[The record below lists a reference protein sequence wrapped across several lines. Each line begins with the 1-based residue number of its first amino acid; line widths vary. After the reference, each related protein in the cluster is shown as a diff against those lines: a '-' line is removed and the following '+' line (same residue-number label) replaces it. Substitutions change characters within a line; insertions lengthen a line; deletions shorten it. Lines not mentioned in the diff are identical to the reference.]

1 MKNNELKDFDIKN
14 STCYDFDNI
23 INIEIF
29 DSDNILIGKKLNKN
43 ILVYDISA
51 WFKTIAY

>member
-29 DSDNILIGKKLNKN
+29 DSDNILIDKKLNKN